1 MSYIG
6 LNGAGGIHHCY
17 TFYERMTTCAKEET
31 LPNKMC
37 LDKVEDYLECTNR
50 KKQVKIFNI
59 FRWL

>member
-31 LPNKMC
+31 LPNKLC

-50 KKQVKIFNI
+50 KK
-59 FRWL
+59 